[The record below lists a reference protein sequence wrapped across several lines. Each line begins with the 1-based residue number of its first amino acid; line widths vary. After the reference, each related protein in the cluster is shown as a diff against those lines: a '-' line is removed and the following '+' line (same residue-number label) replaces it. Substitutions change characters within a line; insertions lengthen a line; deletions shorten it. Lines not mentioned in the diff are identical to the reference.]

1 MSRDTL
7 KNFLSSKSLPTDSLS
22 YKYDTDGEVSRE
34 QQVDLG
40 EDANTGETLL
50 DLDDEGTGLLG
61 DYLSYIIENA
71 DQVFGINPGNE
82 KAAPSNRGESLVIAE
97 EQGATSVF
105 VEQGGEHAV
114 NLDNYSNS
122 KYFDESGTQIS
133 ELIDKTGKSSHSH
146 NLLKDIKG
154 RPLNDTG
161 KTLTSQEGSDNPVVK
176 AASGVLANNRFAN
189 ISNKTAYSPDDVDNQ
204 DFESSS
210 TDSGTATIHRT
221 FGKFDNTDGK
231 FSIENLKD
239 LGLSLLYKASG
250 FDAGLQPGDSLLPD
264 DIDAGIVGEEYT
276 SSRVD
281 EEGIF
286 SEVEFKKLRS
296 KYAKGSPEDV
306 TGGSLR
312 DGRGEFLKIDP
323 EADSS
328 KSFGSTYNPTIH
340 FDGKNRKIHKIQAAI
355 ACLALKKVTVDF
367 MNQITDFI
375 KLSDLKDIQ
384 NKTERYVT
392 RDRRYEGPGPHLL
405 GAHGQLNSY
414 QLDIFKKLVLVR
426 TDFPYAACFEKGIE
440 VFFGADD
447 DVNKIKKEEHIAQA
461 PGYWLSIASSVLKS
475 YDNLSTAFE
484 GLESYESDSGEKLSV
499 LFEIIKSNKL
509 VQFANAAATVGD
521 IFFKTSN
528 GMMQGSVGRHR
539 PFDVD
544 ALPSTPATRVGKSR
558 DTGSESPLNMT
569 WRQGSVPSMYLLPRN
584 VVKATVDLNN
594 IVDGANPARGMLTS
608 NLVKNTYM
616 DKNHAG
622 SYNRIPDDVVKR
634 LEDKLEAEYVPF
646 YIQDL
651 RTNEIISFH
660 AFLSGLT
667 DAIKPSYTAVDGY
680 GRMDPVQ
687 VYKGTSR
694 SLSVKF
700 TLVATSKEDFDAMW
714 YKINKLVTLL
724 YPQWTDGTKLSM
736 LGPDR
741 FVQPFSQVLGA
752 SPVVRLRVGDVIKS
766 NYSRFNLSR
775 IFGIGDEG
783 INPIVGGAG
792 SSEFEKL
799 VRKINATKEGIMK
812 TLSGFM
818 TEIFYGVMGTP
829 LQYIPSSAE
838 TRAGNLGLRVAR
850 NAASNLLING
860 FVNPLGGALVLR
872 NLIDP
877 NSRSV
882 AQASTKTV
890 LGAIESGAS
899 NLLNSSAQG
908 RILGYHAP
916 QRVLLKSNTIRGYK
930 IMSSGKK
937 VYLDRPIQGM
947 VMKRLGQGDDDDLSV
962 ARNTRTSNSNFKSGQ
977 TPDHV
982 GQRTRYKIKIID
994 PAADLG
1000 LFGEDLEVDHQYLMP
1015 DPRDIFM
1022 TTSGLLLGIAQ
1033 PFSFLDYI
1041 ASFVKDAS
1049 SALGIGTEAVDLLT
1063 DLYATQPEQFMQ
1075 PENNPFTRALEA
1087 SGGRGL
1093 AGVMDGITFDWL
1105 SNDYTWETDYNSR
1118 APKGVEIG
1126 FNFNVIHDLPP
1137 GLDHSGYNRAPLYNV
1152 GSIMKEVAGD
1162 ARNSDSAAEFE
1173 YRRAGAGSTMKTGD
1187 NSEG

>member
-40 EDANTGETLL
+40 EDAETGKTLL
-50 DLDDEGTGLLG
+50 GLDDESTGLLG
-61 DYLSYIIENA
+61 DYLSYIVENSN
-71 DQVFGINPGNE
+71 QVFSINPGNE

-97 EQGATSVF
+97 EQGAESVF
-105 VEQGGEHAV
+105 VDQGGTHAV
-114 NLDNYSNS
+114 NLDSYSNS
-122 KYFDESGTQIS
+122 KYFDDTGTQIS
-133 ELIDKTGKSSHSH
+133 DLIDKTGKDSHSH
-146 NLLKDIKG
+146 NLLKDIEG
-154 RPLNDTG
+154 RALNTSG
-161 KTLTSQEGSDNPVVK
+161 KTLTSQAGEDNPVVQ
-176 AASGVLANNRFAN
+176 AASGILTNNRFAN
-189 ISNKTAYSPDDVDNQ
+189 IENKTAYAQSDVDNL
-204 DFESSS
+204 DFESSTS
-210 TDSGTATIHRT
+210 EAGTAALHRE
-221 FGKFDNTDGK
+221 FGKFERETGK
-231 FSIENLKD
+231 FSIESLKEV
-239 LGLSLLYKASG
+239 GLSLLYKSSG
-250 FDAGLQPGDSLLPD
+250 WDAGLQPGESLSSKK
-264 DIDAGIVGEEYT
+264 IEKGILAEEYAST
-276 SSRVD
+276 RID
-281 EEGIF
+281 EAGIF
-286 SEVEFKKLRS
+286 SEVEFKKMRS
-296 KYAKGSPEDV
+296 KYAKGSPEDN
-306 TGGSLR
+306 TGASIR
-312 DGRGEFLKIDP
+312 DGRGDFLKIDP
-323 EADSS
+323 NADSS
-328 KSFGSTYNPTIH
+328 KSFGSTYNPVIH
-340 FDGKNRKIHKIQAAI
+340 FDGKNRRLHKIQAAI
-355 ACLALKKVTVDF
+355 ACLALKKVTLDF

-375 KLSDLKDIQ
+375 KFSDLKKIENSTKD
-384 NKTERYVT
+384 YVT
-392 RDRRYEGPGPHLL
+392 QDKRYEGPGPHLL
-405 GAHGQLNSY
+405 GAYGQLNSY
-414 QLDIFKKLVLVR
+414 ELDIFKKLVLVR
-426 TDFPYAACFEKGIE
+426 TDYPYAACFEKGIE
-440 VFFGADD
+440 VFFGTEDNI
-447 DVNKIKKEEHIAQA
+447 DVIKKEEHIVQA
-461 PGYWLSIASSVLKS
+461 PGYWLSIASSILKS

-484 GLESYESDSGEKLSV
+484 GMESYQSDSAESLSV
-499 LFEIIKSNKL
+499 LFDIVKSNKL
-509 VQFANAAATVGD
+509 VQFANSAATVGD

-528 GMMQGSVGRHR
+528 GMTQGSVGRHR

-558 DTGSESPLNMT
+558 DTGSESPLNLT

-584 VVKATVDLNN
+584 IVKATVDLNN
-594 IVDGANPARGMLTS
+594 IADGTNPARGMLAS

-616 DKNHAG
+616 DRQHAG
-622 SYNRIPDDVVKR
+622 SYNRIPNDVVKR

-660 AFLSGLT
+660 AFLSGLS
-667 DAIKPSYTAVDGY
+667 DSIKPSYTAVDGY

-700 TLVATSKEDFDAMW
+700 TMVATSKEDFDSMW

-724 YPQWTDGTKLSM
+724 YPQWTDGTKLSQ

-752 SPVVRLRVGDVIKS
+752 SPLVRLRVGDVIKS

-792 SSEFEKL
+792 NSEFEKL
-799 VRKINATKEGIMK
+799 AKKLNATKEGVMK

-829 LQYIPSSAE
+829 LQYIPSTASG
-838 TRAGNLGLRVAR
+838 RPGNLGLRVAR

-882 AQASTKTV
+882 AQSSTTTV
-890 LGAIESGAS
+890 LGAIERGAD
-899 NLLNSSAQG
+899 NLLNASANG

-916 QRVLLKSNTIRGYK
+916 QRVLLKSNVTRGYR
-930 IMSSGKK
+930 IISSGKR

-947 VMKRLGQGDDDDLSV
+947 VMSRLGSNEDETMTT
-962 ARNTRTSNSNFKSGQ
+962 AKNFETSNHNFKSGQ
-977 TPDHV
+977 TADNV
-982 GQRTRYKIKIID
+982 SKRSRYKIKIID
-994 PAADLG
+994 PAADSG
-1000 LFGEDLEVDHQYLMP
+1000 LFFEDLEVDHQYLMP

-1022 TTSGLLLGIAQ
+1022 TTAGLLLAIAQ
-1033 PFSFLDYI
+1033 PLSFLDYL
-1041 ASFVKDAS
+1041 ASFAKDAS
-1049 SALGIGTEAVDLLT
+1049 LALGVGTETVDLLT
-1063 DLYATQPEQFMQ
+1063 DLYATQPEEFMQ
-1075 PENNPFTRALEA
+1075 PENNPFTRALES

-1105 SNDYTWETDYNSR
+1105 NNDYTWETDYNSR

-1126 FNFNVIHDLPP
+1126 FSFNVIHDLPP

-1173 YRRAGAGSTMKTGD
+1173 YRRAGAGSTMKSGEDTE
-1187 NSEG
+1187 S